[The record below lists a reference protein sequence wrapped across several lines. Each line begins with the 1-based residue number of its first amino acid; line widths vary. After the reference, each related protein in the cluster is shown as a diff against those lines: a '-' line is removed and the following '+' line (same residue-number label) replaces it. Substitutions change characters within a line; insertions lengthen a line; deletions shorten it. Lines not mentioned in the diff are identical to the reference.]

1 MSDHLQRIIY
11 QSGDCEVDLARREL
25 RTRGIPVPVGSRA
38 FDIIETLVRSA
49 GDLVTKDDL
58 MERVWS
64 GAIVEENTIQV
75 HISALRKALG
85 SHRGILKTESGPRY
99 PPLGGWQP
107 QRAAPRAVDLA
118 AVMPKQ
124 DQAFSN
130 NFPAAVSD
138 LIGRTDAVQ
147 NLRDLLSAYR
157 EVTLVGPG

>member
-1 MSDHLQRIIY
+1 MSDHHQRIIY

-75 HISALRKALG
+75 HISAATACLAAG
-85 SHRGILKTESGPRY
+85 SHSRQRPRPSISPRSCPNKTRRFRTISRPPY
-99 PPLGGWQP
+99 P
-107 QRAAPRAVDLA
+107 
-118 AVMPKQ
+118 
-124 DQAFSN
+124 
-130 NFPAAVSD
+130 
-138 LIGRTDAVQ
+138 I
-147 NLRDLLSAYR
+147 
-157 EVTLVGPG
+157 

>member
-1 MSDHLQRIIY
+1 MSGQNQRMIY
-11 QSGDCEVDLARREL
+11 VSGDYEVDLAKREL
-25 RTRGIPVPVGSRA
+25 RTRGVPVPVGSRA

-85 SHRGILKTESGPRY
+85 TNRGMLKTESGRGY
-99 PPLGGWQP
+99 RLLGGWRPRQ
-107 QRAAPRAVDLA
+107 AATRAVDLA

-124 DQAFSN
+124 DQAFSH
-130 NFPAAVSD
+130 NFPAAASD
-138 LIGRTDAVQ
+138 LIGRADAVQ
-147 NLRDLLSAYR
+147 NL
-157 EVTLVGPG
+157 